1 MNSIN
6 VNGCKAYASTAG
18 FESICEAMYF
28 RKPILMVPA
37 HIEQECNAYDA
48 MQNGA
53 GIVDETFNLK
63 RLLDFSKEYQPNF
76 KFTYWVQSAESIIL
90 NELESLAPTHFEEH
104 MYMVEEFV

>member
-1 MNSIN
+1 MA
-6 VNGCKAYASTAG
+6 GCKAYASTAG
-18 FESICEAMYF
+18 FGIDMRSNVF
-28 RKPILMVPA
+28 
-37 HIEQECNAYDA
+37 QETYPDGSGTYRTRMQCIRCDA
-48 MQNGA
+48 ERGRNRGRN
-53 GIVDETFNLK
+53 IHLK